1 LAGSLTIAF
10 AAVVAFALSE
20 LVHGLVS
27 EIFLLSA
34 ASGIS
39 LAEFEEVAGSLTIA
53 IAVVAASGEETA
65 LSNEVEGA
73 GAPSEELA
81 GWAVVALSAAALS
94 FIALAVMTAVDVQ
107 AEILGLASVSEEALR
122 TLAFAFNAGTTV
134 LAVNVV
140 AEVLGLASVSL
151 PASSALAESVVAFAT
166 VLAINIKAK
175 ASGLTLA
182 LALNAGSLAVALAV
196 VEASGSAEGVL

>member
-20 LVHGLVS
+20 LVLGLVS

-53 IAVVAASGEETA
+53 IAVIAASGEETA

-94 FIALAVMTAVDVQ
+94 IIALAVMTAVDVQ
-107 AEILGLASVSEEALR
+107 AEI
-122 TLAFAFNAGTTV
+122 
-134 LAVNVV
+134 
-140 AEVLGLASVSL
+140 LGLASVSL